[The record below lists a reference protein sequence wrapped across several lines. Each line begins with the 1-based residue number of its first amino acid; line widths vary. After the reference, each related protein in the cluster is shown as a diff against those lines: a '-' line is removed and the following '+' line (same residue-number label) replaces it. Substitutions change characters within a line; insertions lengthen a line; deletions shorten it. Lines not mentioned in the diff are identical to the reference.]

1 MEFSAPIP
9 SGPQVARPK
18 PAVLRITPLGF
29 FLHARDFLEA
39 SVLLSEK
46 RGRTTFVAA
55 FLSCRAIE
63 MGLKAYLLARGDS
76 VKTVKL
82 LDHDL
87 TRALTESYARGIDV
101 LVELTEAD
109 RDVLRAVNAQYR
121 AHTLAYWEL
130 FSSVAAPKNPDLH
143 LLSVIAKKLLDGIE
157 KFCYASTDGAPTPL
171 PEPTDREMAG

>member
-55 FLSCRAIE
+55 FLSCRAIDRYNRKH
-63 MGLKAYLLARGDS
+63 GIKSSS
-76 VKTVKL
+76 VLSEPRVVKL
-82 LDHDL
+82 
-87 TRALTESYARGIDV
+87 RVRGWV
-101 LVELTEAD
+101 
-109 RDVLRAVNAQYR
+109 
-121 AHTLAYWEL
+121 
-130 FSSVAAPKNPDLH
+130 
-143 LLSVIAKKLLDGIE
+143 G
-157 KFCYASTDGAPTPL
+157 
-171 PEPTDREMAG
+171 